1 VTRVYNNHEAIG
13 KSGDKKLEQ
22 LNSLAKSLQGKREN
36 ATSQAEVAM
45 IDEAL
50 LKVAD
55 AREDHIKN
63 NPSFQANAFRPA
75 IESDTATTLVSDLE
89 QNQIAKIHAHQG
101 LQILPGQKFASLN
114 GKEPANYTFMKSNI
128 NSLFSLIDSKEEAT
142 V

>member
-1 VTRVYNNHEAIG
+1 VTRVYNNHEAITN
-13 KSGDKKLEQ
+13 SGDKKLDQ
-22 LNSLAKSLQGKREN
+22 LNTLANSLQGKREN

-55 AREDHIKN
+55 AREEHIKN
-63 NPSFQANAFRPA
+63 NPRFQANAFRPA

-89 QNQIAKIHAHQG
+89 QNQIAKIQAFKG